1 MTAPITDIT
10 RHLTALVAVDS
21 QNPPRAITTDGPLV
35 AACRAGLPGFD
46 INVVDYGQGSIVID
60 AKRGAPR
67 VLFNV
72 HMDTVPVA
80 EGWSRNPHDLL
91 VTEDRAIG
99 LGSCD
104 IKGAA
109 AVLFALAAS
118 TDAPMHLVLSTDE
131 EAGQSTCIRRYL
143 ENPPDVD
150 LAVVAEPTSVKPIL
164 QHRGISSNRL
174 TFVGSSAHSSETG
187 VKSAIHDAARWTVAV
202 LDHPEAT
209 PNRLNVGRV
218 EGGVKPNMI
227 AASAE
232 VLFGFRHAPGTDH
245 NELLAAFDH
254 LLPEGAER
262 HPRFLGPALPSDSD
276 GKSATAQTGA
286 AKIIQEFGFE
296 LGEPVDFWTEA
307 SLFSAAGVPATVM
320 GPGHIAQAHTAD
332 EWVPLADLAAAFTAY
347 ERIVTHG

>member
-1 MTAPITDIT
+1 M
-10 RHLTALVAVDS
+10 
-21 QNPPRAITTDGPLV
+21 

-46 INVVDYGQGSIVID
+46 INVTDYGDGSLVID
-60 AKRGAPR
+60 AKRGNPR

-80 EGWSRNPHDLL
+80 EGWSRNAHELL
-91 VTEDRAIG
+91 VTEDKAIG
-99 LGSCD
+99 LGACD

-109 AVLFALAAS
+109 AVLFAVAAA

-164 QHRGISSNRL
+164 QHRGIVSNRL
-174 TFVGSSAHSSETG
+174 TFVGASAHSSETG
-187 VKSAIHDAARWTVAV
+187 TKSAVHDAARWTVAV
-202 LDHPEAT
+202 LDHPNAA

-218 EGGVKPNMI
+218 EGGVKPNMV

-232 VLFGFRHAPGTDH
+232 ILFGFRHAPGTDH
-245 NELLAAFDH
+245 NALLADFDA

-262 HPRFLGPALPSDSD
+262 HPRFVGPALPSDSD
-276 GKSATAQTGA
+276 GKAATAQTGA
-286 AKIIQEFGFE
+286 ARMIETFGFE
-296 LGEPVDFWTEA
+296 PGDPVDFWTEA
-307 SLFSAAGVPATVM
+307 SLFAAAGVSATVM

-332 EWVPLADLAAAFTAY
+332 EWVALSDLAAAFTAY
-347 ERIVTHG
+347 ERIVSHG